1 MAFCFAEQIYTGIW
15 EIGGVYTAPEHR
27 RKGYARQVV
36 LAALAQ
42 LKARLLRPRYQVRED
57 NLASCRLA
65 ESIGLV
71 PFVVVEHFIPF
82 DTPRPFG

>member
-1 MAFCFAEQIYTGIW
+1 MAAESGVSLRW
-15 EIGGVYTAPEHR
+15 KIGGVYTAPEHR
-27 RKGYARQVV
+27 RKDYARQVV